1 MALCAVDSVWVREA
15 VSLRGR
21 IRSATV
27 TNPSPKGVAWA
38 TRARATTAA
47 ESADRNVAA
56 RLDASFQLNER
67 VESRL
72 QCSVVRDLESE
83 VRRQVGTHGA
93 ERQRVWRTRSNPFVG
108 MLA

>member
-1 MALCAVDSVWVREA
+1 MRALTEKSKRQYTRPSRIGQMALCAVDSVWVREA

-47 ESADRNVAA
+47 DSADRNVAA
-56 RLDASFQLNER
+56 RLDASFQLSAG
-67 VESRL
+67 VDSRL
-72 QCSVVRDLESE
+72 QCSVVRDLEPE
-83 VRRQVGTHGA
+83 IRR
-93 ERQRVWRTRSNPFVG
+93 
-108 MLA
+108 